1 MFLKLL
7 FVHVFVDQEHIDYR
21 DVKHK
26 ESPKHEVLEVPRH
39 PEVALYLRG
48 ALTAHFVTQMSHLEH
63 EVVEEGEGEGSW
75 RGCQEVQA
83 FSVPEEVGEPECER
97 EEVCKRDRYHGGVQS
112 EPSFDEHEEDSGQE
126 APEIDLCQD

>member
-1 MFLKLL
+1 MQREHHCTPCYHKRIKHHSMFLKLL

-26 ESPKHEVLEVPRH
+26 EGPKHEVLEVPRH

-63 EVVEEGEGEGSW
+63 EVVEEGEGEGS
-75 RGCQEVQA
+75 
-83 FSVPEEVGEPECER
+83 
-97 EEVCKRDRYHGGVQS
+97 
-112 EPSFDEHEEDSGQE
+112 
-126 APEIDLCQD
+126 